1 MTYMLAMMT
10 MQVPIFSFGHKWGFI
25 DIFHVV
31 KQMLGELSASFYT
44 SNHKPTEKMTKELR
58 EPEVQ

>member
-1 MTYMLAMMT
+1 MMT
-10 MQVPIFSFGHKWGFI
+10 MHVPIFSFGHKWGFI

-31 KQMLGELSASFYT
+31 KQMLGELSAFFYT
-44 SNHKPTEKMTKELR
+44 SNHKPTEKITKELR